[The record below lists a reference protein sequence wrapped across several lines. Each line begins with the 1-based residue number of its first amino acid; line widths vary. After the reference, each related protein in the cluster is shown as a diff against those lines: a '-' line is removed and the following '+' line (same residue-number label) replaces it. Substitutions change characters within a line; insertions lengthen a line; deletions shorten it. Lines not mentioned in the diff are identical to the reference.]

1 MEFGAEPCHRA
12 HMTPRLVRSVS
23 TSACAAVIAAAAF
36 AGPAAAHTTG
46 IHDNCT
52 NLNKRYPH
60 GVGRKNAV
68 DKTSG
73 TKVTTFK
80 RSNKIYN
87 LAVSHN
93 SDLDRDGDKIACE
106 KA

>member
-1 MEFGAEPCHRA
+1 
-12 HMTPRLVRSVS
+12 MTSRLVRSL
-23 TSACAAVIAAAAF
+23 SAAACGALVAAAF
-36 AGPAAAHTTG
+36 AVPAQAHTTG

-52 NLNKRYPH
+52 NFNEKYPH
-60 GVGRKNAV
+60 GVGRKTAV

-80 RSNKIYN
+80 KSNKIYN
-87 LAVSHN
+87 TAVSHN
-93 SDLDRDGDKIACE
+93 ADLDRDGDKIACE

>member
-1 MEFGAEPCHRA
+1 
-12 HMTPRLVRSVS
+12 MTSRLVRCL
-23 TSACAAVIAAAAF
+23 SAAACGVLVAAAF
-36 AGPAAAHTTG
+36 ALPAQAHTTG

-52 NLNKRYPH
+52 NFNERYPH
-60 GVGRKNAV
+60 GVGRKTAV

-80 RSNKIYN
+80 KSNKIYN
-87 LAVSHN
+87 TAVSHN
-93 SDLDRDGDKIACE
+93 ADLDRDGDKIACE

>member
-1 MEFGAEPCHRA
+1 
-12 HMTPRLVRSVS
+12 MTTPLVRSLSVA
-23 TSACAAVIAAAAF
+23 ACGVVVAAVLAA
-36 AGPAAAHTTG
+36 PADAHTTG

-52 NLNKRYPH
+52 NFNKSFPH
-60 GVGRKNAV
+60 GVGRKGAV

-87 LAVSHN
+87 TAVSHN

>member
-1 MEFGAEPCHRA
+1 LRA
-12 HMTPRLVRSVS
+12 AT
-23 TSACAAVIAAAAF
+23 AAAALLV
-36 AGPAAAHTTG
+36 AGLAAPADAHTTG

-52 NLNKRYPH
+52 KFNERFPH
-60 GVGRKNAV
+60 GVGRKHAV

-87 LAVSHN
+87 TAVSHN
-93 SDLDRDGDKIACE
+93 PDLDRDGDKIACE

>member
-1 MEFGAEPCHRA
+1 
-12 HMTPRLVRSVS
+12 MTSRLARSL
-23 TSACAAVIAAAAF
+23 SAACCGVVVAAVLAA
-36 AGPAAAHTTG
+36 PADAHTTG

-52 NLNKRYPH
+52 NFNKSFPH
-60 GVGRKNAV
+60 GVGRKSAV

-87 LAVSHN
+87 TAVDHN
-93 SDLDRDGDKIACE
+93 ADLDRDGDKIACE

>member
-1 MEFGAEPCHRA
+1 MPS
-12 HMTPRLVRSVS
+12 RLARSLSAAACGVVVS
-23 TSACAAVIAAAAF
+23 AAF
-36 AGPAAAHTTG
+36 AVPADAHTTG

-52 NLNKRYPH
+52 NFNKTYPH
-60 GVGRKNAV
+60 GVGRKTAV

-80 RSNKIYN
+80 KSNKIYN
-87 LAVSHN
+87 TAVSHN
-93 SDLDRDGDKIACE
+93 ADLDRDGDKIACE

>member
-1 MEFGAEPCHRA
+1 MEPAPGAVTPCG
-12 HMTPRLVRSVS
+12 MTPRRVRSLS
-23 TSACAAVIAAAAF
+23 TVACGVLVAAAF
-36 AGPAAAHTTG
+36 AGPAEAHTTG

-52 NLNKRYPH
+52 NFNQRFPH
-60 GVGRKNAV
+60 GVGRRTAV

-80 RSNKIYN
+80 KSNKIYN
-87 LAVSHN
+87 TAVSHN
-93 SDLDRDGDKIACE
+93 ADLDRDGDKIACE